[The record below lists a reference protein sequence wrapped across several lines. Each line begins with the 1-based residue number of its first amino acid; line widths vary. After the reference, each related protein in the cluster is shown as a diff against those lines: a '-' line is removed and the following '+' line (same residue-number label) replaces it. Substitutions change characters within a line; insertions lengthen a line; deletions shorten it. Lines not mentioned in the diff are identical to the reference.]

1 MPVIDMHTHALSRR
15 VNPLIADVFDPKS
28 NPYIRDMSAESAATD
43 AEQGKIVPER
53 MLNLDERRSTMK
65 RMGVD
70 VQVIA
75 PAPAQQHYWADE
87 DRQVA
92 LSRVQNEDL
101 AAMVA
106 QDPTRFAAMGTLPM
120 RFPRRA
126 VDEAVHAVETLGLRA
141 FQIDSRVEALE
152 LSDPAFD
159 PLYKRLAELRAPL
172 FIHPLGFSHG
182 QRLGPYFMVNTVAQP
197 LEETIAISHFILGG
211 VLDRHP
217 DLDVII
223 AHGGGFYPYY
233 AGRFDHAWKV
243 RPEVHKLC
251 PQPPSTYLK
260 RFWYDTCVFDPVLVA
275 RLVEIVGVERVMLG
289 SDYPFDMGDTDPVGT
304 FDKSGI
310 AGADRERIVYGNAAR
325 LFRIG

>member
-43 AEQGKIVPER
+43 ADQGKIVPER
-53 MLNLDERRSTMK
+53 MLNLVERRDTMA

-70 VQVIA
+70 IQVIA

-87 DRQVA
+87 ERQVA
-92 LSRVQNEDL
+92 LSRVQNEDM
-101 AAMVA
+101 AALVA
-106 QDPTRFAAMGTLPM
+106 QDPARFVAMGTLPM
-120 RFPRRA
+120 RFPKKA
-126 VDEAVHAVETLGLRA
+126 IEEAVHAVESLGLRA
-141 FQIDSRVEALE
+141 FQIDSRVESLE

-182 QRLGPYFMVNTVAQP
+182 QRLGAFFMINTVGQP
-197 LEETIAISHFILGG
+197 LEETIAASHFIMGG

-217 DLDVII
+217 DLDIII
-223 AHGGGFYPYY
+223 AHGGGFFPHYI
-233 AGRFDHAWKV
+233 GRFDHAWKA

-251 PQPPSTYLK
+251 PRPPSAYLK

-275 RLVEIVGVERVMLG
+275 RLVDTVGAERVMLG
-289 SDYPFDMGDTDPVGT
+289 SDYPFDMGDPDPVGT
-304 FDKSGI
+304 FDKAGI
-310 AGADRERIVYGNAAR
+310 AGADRDRIVYGNAAW

>member
-28 NPYIRDMSAESAATD
+28 NPYIRDMSPESAATD
-43 AEQGKIVPER
+43 VEQGKIVPER
-53 MLNLDERRSTMK
+53 MLNLDERRATMK

-87 DRQVA
+87 ERQVA

-101 AAMVA
+101 SALAA
-106 QDPTRFAAMGTLPM
+106 QDPTRFVAMGTLPM
-120 RFPRRA
+120 RFPKRA
-126 VDEAVHAVETLGLRA
+126 IDEAVHAVETLGLRA

-152 LSDPAFD
+152 LSDPSFD

-172 FIHPLGFSHG
+172 FVHPLGFSHG
-182 QRLGPYFMVNTVAQP
+182 QRLGPFFMVNTVAQP

-217 DLDVII
+217 ELDVII
-223 AHGGGFYPYY
+223 AHGGVFYPFY
-233 AGRFDHAWKV
+233 AGRFDHAWKA
-243 RPEVHKLC
+243 RPEVRKLC

-260 RFWYDTCVFDPVLVA
+260 RFWFDTCVFDPVLVA
-275 RLVEIVGVERVMLG
+275 RLVETVGADRVMLG
-289 SDYPFDMGDTDPVGT
+289 SDYPFDMGDDDPVGT
-304 FDKSGI
+304 FDKAGI
-310 AGADRERIVYGNAAR
+310 TGADRQRIVYGNAAR

>member
-28 NPYIRDMSAESAATD
+28 NPYIRDMSPESAATD
-43 AEQGKIVPER
+43 VEQGRIVPER

-87 DRQVA
+87 ERQVA

-101 AAMVA
+101 AALAA
-106 QDPTRFAAMGTLPM
+106 QDSKRFVAMGTLPM
-120 RFPRRA
+120 HFPKRA
-126 VDEAVHAVETLGLRA
+126 IDEAVHAVETLGLRA

-152 LSDPAFD
+152 LSDPSFD

-172 FIHPLGFSHG
+172 FVHPLGFSHG
-182 QRLGPYFMVNTVAQP
+182 QRLGPFFMVNTVAQP

-217 DLDVII
+217 DLHVII
-223 AHGGGFYPYY
+223 AHGGGFYPFY
-233 AGRFDHAWKV
+233 AGRFDHAWKA
-243 RPEVHKLC
+243 RPEVRKLC
-251 PQPPSTYLK
+251 PHPPSAYLK
-260 RFWYDTCVFDPVLVA
+260 RFWYDTCVFDPVLIA
-275 RLVEIVGVERVMLG
+275 RLVETVGADRVMLG
-289 SDYPFDMGDTDPVGT
+289 SDYPFDMGDDDPVGT
-304 FDKSGI
+304 FDKAEI
-310 AGADRERIVYGNAAR
+310 AGTERQRIVHDNAAR
-325 LFRIG
+325 LFRIE